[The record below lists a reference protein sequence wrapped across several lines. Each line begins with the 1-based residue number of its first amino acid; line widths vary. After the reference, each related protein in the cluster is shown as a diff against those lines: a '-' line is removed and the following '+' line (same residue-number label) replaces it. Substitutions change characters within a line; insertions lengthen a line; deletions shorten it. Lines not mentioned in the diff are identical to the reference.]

1 MRRKLKLQSFEAL
14 EDFFWCFSLTLCHIA
29 RSTSVFYF
37 LPNPTTLPLRQC
49 FCYAP
54 TLILLVYMLNIRKR
68 PKKRVQS
75 FMFLTKPAL
84 LPPPS
89 HQKKNS
95 IRPSRM
101 LNSFHYPKVI
111 DSWSPTAL
119 VLLSNLSHFALILII
134 TEAWTL
140 INKIIYEMMI
150 RFFLIP
156 PM

>member
-14 EDFFWCFSLTLCHIA
+14 EDLFWCFSLTLCHIA

-49 FCYAP
+49 FCYAL

-89 HQKKNS
+89 PQNKNS

-101 LNSFHYPKVI
+101 LKFISLPES
-111 DSWSPTAL
+111 DWQL
-119 VLLSNLSHFALILII
+119 VSHCSS
-134 TEAWTL
+134 TSQ
-140 INKIIYEMMI
+140 
-150 RFFLIP
+150 
-156 PM
+156 